1 MELELQEEE
10 MSQRL
15 LLADDSITIQKVVEL
30 TLSEEGFDVTA
41 VGDGEAALEAVKR
54 VAPVVILA
62 DVFMPKMDGY
72 ELCTRIKQDPAL
84 KHIPVILLAGT
95 FENFDE
101 VSAMRAGA
109 DDHLTK
115 PFESAELISKV
126 KKYAQQGAQAFE
138 AEEVEE
144 AEVVEEAFLAEEVEG
159 PAAGSPDDLWS
170 VVDMSSQDQPLSGAT
185 EILTEDELWR
195 RAKLTPELDSQGS
208 GGLSWDAE
216 PAAEFDNELSSGPFE
231 AADVMEEPAADAGV
245 FDADVFE
252 AAEVEEVMDIEAA
265 GLAAG
270 PFEASDPDQTR
281 ILNLSDY
288 AAPFEEEEAEPVELS
303 PVELSEV
310 DEPTNFMTF
319 DTLGD
324 ALEVTEEA
332 QPVYSPPASPRLEE
346 PREVSPSGQLSVSP
360 EALREEVIKAVR
372 QVLDERLHE
381 VLSGISR
388 DVIERVVWDVV
399 PDLAEEII
407 SREIDKLKSGI

>member
-1 MELELQEEE
+1 

-72 ELCTRIKQDPAL
+72 ELCARIKQDPAL

-138 AEEVEE
+138 AVEVEE
-144 AEVVEEAFLAEEVEG
+144 AEVVEEAFMVEEVEEVS
-159 PAAGSPDDLWS
+159 AASPDDLWS

-195 RAKLTPELDSQGS
+195 RAKLTPELDSQDS
-208 GGLSWDAE
+208 GGLSWGAE
-216 PAAEFDNELSSGPFE
+216 PAAEFDSELSAEPFE
-231 AADVMEEPAADAGV
+231 AAEVMEEPV
-245 FDADVFE
+245 VEADVFE
-252 AAEVEEVMDIEAA
+252 ADVFEASEVEEVMDLEAA

-270 PFEASDPDQTR
+270 SFEVSDPDQTR

-288 AAPFEEEEAEPVELS
+288 SAPFEEEEVEPVELS
-303 PVELSEV
+303 PVELSDV
-310 DEPTNFMTF
+310 DESTKIMTF
-319 DTLGD
+319 DTLGE

-332 QPVYSPPASPRLEE
+332 QPVSFQPVSFRSEGPRNASPAGQ
-346 PREVSPSGQLSVSP
+346 VSVTP